1 MHLWAPGYNVF
12 ADLGTLPVLL
22 SAYALCMVLER
33 ACLAAG
39 KGFGVWEIDESVV
52 RLEGQEEGVDLAG
65 LFRQLEAPAR
75 QRELAAAAATP
86 GHVKFH
92 ASQWRVVEQA
102 RAEEDALKYE
112 LASDRVA
119 AQTFRDMFLTYNKP
133 WLQGQ
138 LHEVFTPRTLF
149 LYRKEI
155 IEQFRA
161 VMDELAPDVSL
172 SDDEKPEGDSG
183 PDAGASAPSTSSVG
197 GKSKRSRTKGGRRQ
211 RPGAPPIAGVGPG
224 GRPVAEEQALLHSRL
239 TPSTAAIARYW
250 LTRMRFVATLR
261 VQVQAIVDLHIEDE
275 CLYCGATAG
284 LAGELLQDIEELFH
298 DFLRDTGES
307 KNLPNYKFQR
317 WIRYFKGHAQFRTLC
332 VECAELV
339 QDYNRKVKRR
349 ARRKALAHDHGHSG
363 TAPGLSHWN
372 TQARPERT
380 SRPSTAAPERAEPT
394 PALALTPAP
403 PPARAPA
410 PAPTAP
416 SSAAQEARL
425 RQARIRSLGPGP
437 RAVISHWI
445 NLMRASQRA
454 RQGLESLT

>member
-1 MHLWAPGYNVF
+1 MLLWAPGYNVF

-22 SAYALCMVLER
+22 SVYALCMLLER

-39 KGFGVWEIDESVV
+39 KGLGVWQIDESVE
-52 RLEGQEEGVDLAG
+52 RLEGQEGAVDLAG

-75 QRELAAAAATP
+75 QREAAAAAETP

-133 WLQGQ
+133 WLVGQ

-172 SDDEKPEGDSG
+172 SDKSESEANASAELSESS
-183 PDAGASAPSTSSVG
+183 AGAR
-197 GKSKRSRTKGGRRQ
+197 SKQAKAKARNRQ
-211 RPGAPPIAGVGPG
+211 RPGEGVDALGPG
-224 GRPVAEEQALLHSRL
+224 GLPAKEELALLRPRL

-261 VQVQAIVDLHIEDE
+261 V
-275 CLYCGATAG
+275 
-284 LAGELLQDIEELFH
+284 
-298 DFLRDTGES
+298 
-307 KNLPNYKFQR
+307 
-317 WIRYFKGHAQFRTLC
+317 
-332 VECAELV
+332 
-339 QDYNRKVKRR
+339 
-349 ARRKALAHDHGHSG
+349 
-363 TAPGLSHWN
+363 
-372 TQARPERT
+372 
-380 SRPSTAAPERAEPT
+380 
-394 PALALTPAP
+394 
-403 PPARAPA
+403 
-410 PAPTAP
+410 
-416 SSAAQEARL
+416 
-425 RQARIRSLGPGP
+425 
-437 RAVISHWI
+437 
-445 NLMRASQRA
+445 
-454 RQGLESLT
+454 